1 MDLATA
7 SALRQRRP
15 GFGIIS
21 DTRDGFFDFVRKL
34 ETESRAFLVV
44 VVCCVLEF
52 RIRRIEV
59 SDYHLPR

>member
-1 MDLATA
+1 
-7 SALRQRRP
+7 
-15 GFGIIS
+15 
-21 DTRDGFFDFVRKL
+21 
-34 ETESRAFLVV
+34 LVV